1 MTARRLA
8 AVLPALLAAVLTA
21 GCGPQG
27 PMGVFP
33 GGPLSGTS
41 VDGPV
46 LDWAFTAEHAL
57 VAIETRGRW
66 LDHSVTV
73 VCAAHGGHLYLPS
86 RNAQTKR
93 WVQNV
98 LRDPRVR
105 IGVGDEVYEG
115 RAVRVTESE
124 PGNPVERAFLRKYYG
139 LEVEEVRFLYE
150 SPAPGDDRAE
160 VWLFRID
167 PLEPPA

>member
-1 MTARRLA
+1 MVSRLFALLPVFLA
-8 AVLPALLAAVLTA
+8 ALFGL

-27 PMGVFP
+27 PMGVLP
-33 GGPLSGTS
+33 GGPLSGTE
-41 VDGPV
+41 VAGPV
-46 LDWAFTAEHAL
+46 ADWSFTDAHPL
-57 VAIETRGRW
+57 IAIETRGRW
-66 LDHSVTV
+66 IDHSVTV
-73 VCAAHGGHLYLPS
+73 ISAAHGGHLYIPS
-86 RNAQTKR
+86 RNAPAKR

-105 IGVGDEVYEG
+105 IGVGGEIYPG

-139 LEVEEVRFLYE
+139 LEVEKVRFLYGP
-150 SPAPGDDRAE
+150 PAPGDDRAE

-167 PLEPPA
+167 PPEPAS

>member
-1 MTARRLA
+1 MSG
-8 AVLPALLAAVLTA
+8 PA
-21 GCGPQG
+21 
-27 PMGVFP
+27 
-33 GGPLSGTS
+33 
-41 VDGPV
+41 VDGLV
-46 LDWAFTAEHAL
+46 LDCSFTGEHPL

-73 VCAAHGGHLYLPS
+73 ICAAHGGHLYVPS
-86 RNAQTKR
+86 RNAPSKR

-124 PGNPVERAFLRKYYG
+124 RGNPVERAFLRKYYG
-139 LEVEEVRFLYE
+139 IEAEKVRFLYGP
-150 SPAPGDDRAE
+150 PAPGDDRAE
-160 VWLFRID
+160 VWMFRID
-167 PLEPPA
+167 PPEAAP